1 VYYVCGVATRGANIA
16 VRVLLVLAAL
26 VVFYGCDQ
34 PSSPPEQG
42 ERDGGVEHESATSLG
57 PSRQE
62 TTQQETT
69 QQETTRQDVA
79 DMKIAFGVRRPGDYE
94 YDYDYDLYVMN
105 ADGSNL
111 ARLADGAQ
119 PAWSPDGKRFAY
131 TKYVEE
137 PNPAQSSAASSAS
150 PAPKIDTPYIFTMN
164 ADGSGQKKLLD
175 KAAEHPVWSPDG
187 KEIAFNENYCGD
199 IYIMDADGSGTPR
212 KLATGPG
219 CAHSPA
225 WSPDGKEIAYTK
237 GSASKASDV
246 YVANASGEDGHA
258 QQPRVLTDHAP
269 RVASGG
275 AYDPSWSPDGTEIAF
290 TFQKSGATIAVYK
303 MDADGSG
310 VTPLAPSQHMKKAE
324 AASGGAEVTDMKT
337 SPVWSPDG
345 GHVAYVRFV
354 PYCDPDCSNGY
365 TLYAREIYVVNSDGT
380 NATLVRELGKAH
392 DIWGLDW
399 KPLS

>member
-1 VYYVCGVATRGANIA
+1 MA
-16 VRVLLVLAAL
+16 VRILLMLAAL
-26 VVFYGCDQ
+26 ALFYGCDQ
-34 PSSPPEQG
+34 PSSPPQQG
-42 ERDGGVEHESATSLG
+42 ERYGSIEAKGAPSLPSLG

-62 TTQQETT
+62 ITRQES
-69 QQETTRQDVA
+69 TRQDVA

-94 YDYDYDLYVMN
+94 GDYDFDLYVMN

-111 ARLADGAQ
+111 ARLADGAD

-137 PNPAQSSAASSAS
+137 PNPAQSSAAVSAE
-150 PAPKIDTPYIFTMN
+150 PVPPTIDTPYIFTMN

-175 KAAEHPVWSPDG
+175 KTSERPVWSPDG
-187 KEIAFNENYCGD
+187 KEIAFTLNEGAPYGNYCGG

-219 CAHSPA
+219 CAYYPA
-225 WSPDGKEIAYTK
+225 WSPDGKDIAY
-237 GSASKASDV
+237 AKAPGLHESDV
-246 YVANASGEDGHA
+246 YVANASGEEGHA
-258 QQPRVLTDHAP
+258 QRPRALTDYTP
-269 RVASGG
+269 RD

-290 TFQKSGATIAVYK
+290 TVEKQSGATGVYK

-310 VTPLAPSQHMKKAE
+310 LTPLAPSQQMF
-324 AASGGAEVTDMKT
+324 SGGGEVTDDKI
-337 SPVWSPDG
+337 SPVWAPDG
-345 GHVAYVRFV
+345 EHVAYVRYV
-354 PYCDPDCSNGY
+354 PYCDPDCSSGEY
-365 TLYAREIYVVNSDGT
+365 TSYAREIYVVNSDGT
-380 NATLVRELGKAH
+380 NAALVRDLGKAH

>member
-1 VYYVCGVATRGANIA
+1 MA
-16 VRVLLVLAAL
+16 VRILLMLAAL
-26 VVFYGCDQ
+26 ALFYGCDQ

-42 ERDGGVEHESATSLG
+42 ERYGDIEAKGAPSLPSLG

-62 TTQQETT
+62 ITRQES
-69 QQETTRQDVA
+69 TRQDVA

-94 YDYDYDLYVMN
+94 GDYDFDLYVMN

-111 ARLADGAQ
+111 ARLADGAD

-137 PNPAQSSAASSAS
+137 PNPAQSSAAVSAE
-150 PAPKIDTPYIFTMN
+150 PVPPTIDTPYIFT
-164 ADGSGQKKLLD
+164 
-175 KAAEHPVWSPDG
+175 
-187 KEIAFNENYCGD
+187 
-199 IYIMDADGSGTPR
+199 MDADGSGTPR

-219 CAHSPA
+219 CAYYPA
-225 WSPDGKEIAYTK
+225 WSPDGKDIAY
-237 GSASKASDV
+237 AKAPGLHESDV
-246 YVANASGEDGHA
+246 YVANASGEEGHA
-258 QQPRVLTDHAP
+258 QRPRALTDYTP
-269 RVASGG
+269 QD

-290 TFQKSGATIAVYK
+290 TVEKQSGATGVYK

-310 VTPLAPSQHMKKAE
+310 LTPLAPSQHMY
-324 AASGGAEVTDMKT
+324 SGGGEVTDDKI

-345 GHVAYVRFV
+345 EHVAYVRYV
-354 PYCDPDCSNGY
+354 PYCDPDCSSGEY
-365 TLYAREIYVVNSDGT
+365 TTYPREIYVVNSDGT
-380 NATLVRELGKAH
+380 NAALVRDLGRSH